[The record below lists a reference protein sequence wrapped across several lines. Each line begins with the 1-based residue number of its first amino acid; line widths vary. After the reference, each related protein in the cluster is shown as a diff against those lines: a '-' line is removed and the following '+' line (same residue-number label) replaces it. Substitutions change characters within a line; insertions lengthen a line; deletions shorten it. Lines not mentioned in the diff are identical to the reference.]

1 MTDTVSRLV
10 VEIDLNDR
18 DFRANIRGSTR
29 DLKRFKDMITSSRNP
44 MRQHERQVR
53 GLAASFRH
61 TVVSLGLLR
70 EALRTAWH
78 MTGGLVAGVIKVNA
92 EFERLNILLQGMSRG
107 TTEIER
113 AKDATDQFNTVM
125 NMAKTAPFTVKE
137 LTNSWV
143 KFKSVGLDPADGSMR
158 SLVDAVARFG
168 GTDDILHRATIAV
181 QQMAGKGVISM
192 EELRQ
197 QMGEAV
203 PQSLVLLA
211 RGMNMSVRQMVD
223 AISKGQVEAKSALAK
238 LFAEFELTFG
248 GASQKLMETF
258 VGSLARLRTVWQL
271 TLNEIG
277 NSSGLFDTTKGYLKD
292 LIEILQD
299 PAIRRFGIDMAVAVR
314 EAMVWIVNAG
324 KKMIENWQ
332 DVKKV
337 LRLVISAFVGY
348 RLAVLLAARETGVLI
363 TAMKGFAVYMSGVP
377 YLLGSIATS
386 VGALVVGKVKLAK
399 AVKDVAAAFKL
410 LQLTNPVGWITLVV
424 GALIWWKT
432 GQDDVNESIES
443 GIDALERYG
452 VAADKNMIDRAKTEL
467 KAIQDQIK
475 VLDDARVRVIV
486 NANKN
491 NNLNDPAVQKGLAD
505 ITAQMTVLGAEAQRV
520 EALIERV
527 TVGIYNEEAER
538 ARVAATNAFKAKMSE
553 ALNEA
558 RARDQEISELFGNG
572 DNADF
577 TAEDRLKARQE
588 NWTNYQI
595 AIREEMH
602 SQMLKLAEDLK
613 AAENVLASEAIQG
626 DDRKIWEGKRD
637 IALQAIREIG
647 QVGYKEWERVNK
659 QFAEIA
665 RDNVIMSGD
674 EKELAKKSAALKT
687 FFESASAKLAGIT
700 AQLENGG
707 TESAKF
713 KALWESGRFGE
724 GEVTWPEDI
733 EEQLRLVLEVVG
745 LVDAATEDLKN
756 KKAFESAMKQL
767 SGQIAQT
774 KEEALMYREALEG
787 DQTDVATNKVR
798 KFRRMLERL
807 RATLIEGTPEM
818 EKFDAAAEE
827 LLKDVQNINVDE
839 ELLSVK
845 NEMNQLDLDSIQNAR
860 DRHAA
865 EMALLE
871 TQWEQLLLQNAEADN
886 VELLKQKYE
895 ELRAKKERAFKE
907 STPIGR
913 LAKEWEDSMGNMEEA
928 GARWINGFVDMLVN
942 GVAEGKFAFKDFAKS
957 ILMDIAKIIIRAQIA
972 RMILAALGMFGSG
985 TSSTTLPGNSDS
997 FGLVYSALG
1006 NVVGPRGQMPLKRY
1020 ARGGIATKPQ
1030 ISVFGEGDQN
1040 EAYVPL
1046 PDGRSI
1052 PVSFGRGGQQPAHAN
1067 VEVNVINESGTPVD
1081 AEQQGQAQFDGEKY
1095 VLDVVLRAAMRP
1107 GQFRE
1112 GMQGA
1117 MK

>member
-61 TVVSLGLLR
+61 TVVTLGLLR

-78 MTGGLVAGVIKVNA
+78 MTGGLVSGVIKVNA
-92 EFERLNILLQGMSRG
+92 EFERLNILLQGMSKG

-125 NMAKTAPFTVKE
+125 NMAKTAPFTVRE

-223 AISKGQVEAKSALAK
+223 AISKGQVEAKSALKK

-248 GASQKLMETF
+248 GASQRLMETF

-277 NSSGLFDTTKGYLKD
+277 NSSGLFDTTKGYLKE
-292 LIEILQD
+292 LIEVLQD
-299 PAIRRFGIDMAVAVR
+299 PAIRRFGIDVAVAVR
-314 EAMVWIVNAG
+314 DAMVWIVDAG
-324 KKMIENWQ
+324 RKMIENWQ

-337 LRLVISAFVGY
+337 LRLVIAAFAGY
-348 RLAVLLAARETGVLI
+348 RVAVILAAQQTGVLI
-363 TAMKGFAVYMSGVP
+363 TAMKGFTVYMSGLP
-377 YLLGSIATS
+377 YLFAELTKA
-386 VGALVVGKVKLAK
+386 VWALVTGKQALKIAIGN
-399 AVKDVAAAFKL
+399 VAAAWKL
-410 LQLTNPVGWITLVV
+410 LQLSNPVGWITLLV

-432 GQDDVNESIES
+432 GQEEVNESVES

-452 VAADKNMIDRAKTEL
+452 VAADKAMVDRAKAEL
-467 KAIQDQIK
+467 QTIKDRRAVIDQTR
-475 VLDDARVRVIV
+475 AMVIT

-491 NNLNDPAVQKGLAD
+491 NNLNDPAVKRSLAD
-505 ITAQMTVLGAEAQRV
+505 LNAQFILLGNEAERV

-538 ARVAATNAFKAKMSE
+538 QRVAATNAFKEKMSV

-558 RARDQEISELFGNG
+558 RARDQEISDLFGNG
-572 DNADF
+572 ENKDF
-577 TAEDRLKARQE
+577 TSEDRLKARQE
-588 NWTNYQI
+588 NWMNYQV
-595 AIREEMH
+595 AIREEMNK
-602 SQMLKLAEDLK
+602 QMLELMKEVDEA
-613 AAENVLASEAIQG
+613 NTVLSSDAIQG
-626 DDRKIWEGKRD
+626 DDRKIWQQKRD
-637 IALQAIREIG
+637 IALDGIREIG
-647 QVGYKEWERVNK
+647 RVGFTEWSRVGK
-659 QFAEIA
+659 QFDEIM
-665 RDNVIMSGD
+665 RDNVIMSGN

-687 FFESASAKLAGIT
+687 FFESASSKLAGIN
-700 AQLENGG
+700 AQLSDSG

-724 GEVTWPEDI
+724 EGSWPEKLEDQLALVFALVKDI
-733 EEQLRLVLEVVG
+733 DE
-745 LVDAATEDLKN
+745 ATEELKN

-767 SGQIAQT
+767 EGQIAQT

-845 NEMNQLDLDSIQNAR
+845 NEINQLDLDAIQNAR

-871 TQWEQLLLQNAEADN
+871 AQWEQLLLQNAEADN
-886 VELLKQKYE
+886 IELLKQKYE
-895 ELRAKKERAFKE
+895 ELRDKKNKAFE
-907 STPIGR
+907 DNTPVKR
-913 LAKEWEDSMGNMEEA
+913 MLREWEDLFGNLEEA
-928 GARWINGFVDMLVN
+928 ATGWISNFVDEFVN
-942 GVAEGKFAFKDFAKS
+942 GLMEGKFAFSDFAKS
-957 ILMDIAKIIIRAQIA
+957 VLADLLKIIIRAQIA
-972 RMILAALGMFGSG
+972 RMIMAAFGGATGGGAVDTGAG
-985 TSSTTLPGNSDS
+985 TPG
-997 FGLVYSALG
+997 GY
-1006 NVVGPRGQMPLKRY
+1006 GPFAMGGIMTPKGSMPLKRY

-1030 ISVFGEGDQN
+1030 IALFGEGDMN

-1052 PVSFGRGGQQPAHAN
+1052 PVSFGGGGKSQPATAN
-1067 VEVNVINESGTPVD
+1067 VEVNVINESGTPME
-1081 AEQQGQAQFDGEKY
+1081 AEQSGAAQFDGEKY
-1095 VLDVVLRAAMRP
+1095 VMDVVLRAAMRP
-1107 GQFRE
+1107 GQFRD
-1112 GMQGA
+1112 GLKGA